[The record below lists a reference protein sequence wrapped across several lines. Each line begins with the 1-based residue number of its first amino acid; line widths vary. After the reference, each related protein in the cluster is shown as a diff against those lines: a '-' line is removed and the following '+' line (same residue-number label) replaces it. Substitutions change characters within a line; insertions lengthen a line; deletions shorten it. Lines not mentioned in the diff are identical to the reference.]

1 MDKAEKVMEKVLGF
15 LGQGFERFLIPLVE
29 KLIGLAMWL
38 LPFVI
43 FGYSCYYGY
52 KWALQFYI
60 ESQANEWLIIIRNGE
75 MVKKGIGLCTWKMP
89 YDQHVK
95 FPSLIN

>member
-1 MDKAEKVMEKVLGF
+1 MDKAEKVIAFIG
-15 LGQGFERFLIPLVE
+15 PLVE
-29 KLIGLAMWL
+29 RLFGIVTML
-38 LPFVI
+38 LPLAIFVA
-43 FGYSCYYGY
+43 SCYYGW

-89 YDQHVK
+89 NDQHVK
-95 FPSLIN
+95 FPSLINQVNFNA